1 MNLFL
6 SHLMPNRGIYIHQ
19 FLFYQYRY
27 AMRIHNLY
35 FLEMVQYNKMKTN
48 SSLQTVQLNPYFL

>member
-6 SHLMPNRGIYIHQ
+6 SHLMPKRGIYIHQ

-27 AMRIHNLY
+27 TMRILY
-35 FLEMVQYNKMKTN
+35 L
-48 SSLQTVQLNPYFL
+48 